1 MTMLKGKP
9 QSQPANAGNAPAQFR
24 DNAEINSKIDAYI
37 KNNPKEWAYIQSM
50 PPERMARTIVLQAV
64 NKKERQERI
73 RSSVLRKLEENP
85 ELKQAYQTLVKNL
98 PADQQEKM
106 MANLAMR
113 TSRSL
118 TPRQPV
124 TQAQKA

>member
-1 MTMLKGKP
+1 MLKGKP
-9 QSQPANAGNAPAQFR
+9 QSQPANAGNPPAQFR
-24 DNAEINSKIDAYI
+24 DNAEINAKIDAYI

-64 NKKERQERI
+64 NKVERQERI
-73 RSSVLRKLEENP
+73 RTSVLRKLEENP
-85 ELKQAYQTLVKNL
+85 ELKAAYQTLVKNL
-98 PADQQEKM
+98 PEDQQEKM
-106 MANLAMR
+106 MANLVMR

-124 TQAQKA
+124 SQAQKV

>member
-1 MTMLKGKP
+1 MIKGKP
-9 QSQPANAGNAPAQFR
+9 QPQPANGGDSPAQFR
-24 DNAEINSKIDAYI
+24 NNAEIDAKIDAYI

-64 NKKERQERI
+64 NKQERQERM
-73 RSSVLRKLEENP
+73 RSSVLRKLDENP

-106 MANLAMR
+106 MASLVMR
-113 TSRSL
+113 TNRSL
-118 TPRQPV
+118 TPKQTQRQ
-124 TQAQKA
+124 TQKV

>member
-1 MTMLKGKP
+1 MLKGKP
-9 QSQPANAGNAPAQFR
+9 PTQPADSANGPQQFR
-24 DNAEINSKIDAYI
+24 DNPEINAKIDAYI

-64 NKKERQERI
+64 NKQERTERM

-118 TPRQPV
+118 TPKQTVRQ
-124 TQAQKA
+124 TQKV

>member
-1 MTMLKGKP
+1 MLKGKP

-24 DNAEINSKIDAYI
+24 DNPEINAKIDAYI

-64 NKKERQERI
+64 NKVERQERV
-73 RSSVLRKLEENP
+73 RTSVLRKLDENP
-85 ELKQAYQTLVKNL
+85 ELKAAYQTLVKNL

-106 MANLAMR
+106 MANLVMR

-118 TPRQPV
+118 TPREAAKQSQSV
-124 TQAQKA
+124 